1 LNDIFTSTSL
11 ALLIL
16 RVGTGIIFIPHG
28 YPKMSG
34 RGNQE
39 KHGRGSLTQS
49 IARLGLPFPY
59 AFAILV
65 GTIEFIG
72 GCMLILGLLTQ
83 WVALAEAV
91 VMLVATGRNFFQK
104 SFVGSADF
112 PFALLVAMLALAL
125 LGGGALSLDQVLFGL
140 DAPAVTS
147 GG

>member
-1 LNDIFTSTSL
+1 MSDILTSTSL

-16 RVGTGIIFIPHG
+16 RVGTGVIFIPHG

-39 KHGRGSLTQS
+39 KHGRASLTQS

-59 AFAILV
+59 AFAIVV

-72 GCMLILGLLTQ
+72 GWMLILGLLTQ
-83 WVALAEAV
+83 WVALAEAF
-91 VMLVATGRNFFQK
+91 VMLVAAGRNFFQK

-112 PFALLVAMLALAL
+112 PFSLLVAMLALAL
-125 LGGGALSLDQVLFGL
+125 LGGGALSLDGALFGSYV
-140 DAPAVTS
+140 PTVTS